1 MTFKKCS
8 IRGKLYG
15 DIAEENA
22 YNKNVADE
30 LQVIKFVEQDIN
42 FVWYDKTLTDAIEK
56 NEDEFIN
63 HFFTLLALCHTVVT
77 EEQHDKII
85 YQAQS
90 PDENALVT
98 AARTFGFAFLVC
110 LRIKYL

>member
-15 DIAEENA
+15 DIIKENRQDKRTT
-22 YNKNVADE
+22 NKSE
-30 LQVIKFVEQDIN
+30 VIKIIGQDN
-42 FVWYDKTLTDAIEK
+42 HFVWYDRTLIDAIEK
-56 NEDEFIN
+56 NEDDDIN
-63 HFFTLLALCHTVVT
+63 HFFNLLALCHTVIT
-77 EEQHDKII
+77 EERDEQII

-98 AARTFGFAFLVC
+98 AARSFGFAFLVN
-110 LRIKYL
+110 L